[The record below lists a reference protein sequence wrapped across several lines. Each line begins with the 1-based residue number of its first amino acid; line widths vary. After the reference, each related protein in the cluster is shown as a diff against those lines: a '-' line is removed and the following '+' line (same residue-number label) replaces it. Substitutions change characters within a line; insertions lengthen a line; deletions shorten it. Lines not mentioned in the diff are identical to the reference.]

1 MIDGFL
7 GRHTRRLWERLAR
20 VLVWMGC
27 SPNAVTL
34 AGLFLVVITTLAYV
48 WHRNSLILGLCL
60 ALALTT
66 DGLDGAV
73 ARLTGRSS
81 RFGGYLDAV
90 VDRYQE
96 LIIFA
101 AIAWVHDCWPQAFVA
116 VTGAMLTSYNK
127 ARVALEMEIDNN
139 DWPDLLERLERML
152 IVIALLLVDAWLG
165 PTRWAVV
172 PYGILVLGLL
182 SHVTAV
188 QRFMRAR
195 QRIVAVDKQ
204 NQA

>member
-1 MIDGFL
+1 MIDGFF

-20 VLVWMGC
+20 VLVWMGY

-34 AGLFLVVITTLAYV
+34 AGLFLVLISAAAYA
-48 WHRNSLILGLCL
+48 WHGNSLVFGLCL
-60 ALALTT
+60 AVALTT

-81 RFGGYLDAV
+81 HFGGYLDAV

-96 LIIFA
+96 LLIFA

-152 IVIALLLVDAWLG
+152 IVIALLLADAWFAHAQ
-165 PTRWAVV
+165 WAVL
-172 PYGILVLGLL
+172 PYGLLALGLL
-182 SHVTAV
+182 SHLTAV

-195 QRIVAVDKQ
+195 QRIVAVDQQ